1 MTALV
6 ARSTMRSDEGG
17 RLMEQTTRPS
27 RRPKTGTIVIAL
39 VAGFVALVLLF
50 PGSGIDRQPPECYSV
65 FGYVVPCEAWV
76 AWVVAAAVAGIVG
89 FGLLLRDR
97 RR

>member
-1 MTALV
+1 
-6 ARSTMRSDEGG
+6 
-17 RLMEQTTRPS
+17 MEQMTGSSSP
-27 RRPKTGTIVIAL
+27 PKTSTIVIAL

-65 FGYVVPCEAWV
+65 FGYVVACEAWV
-76 AWVVAAAVAGIVG
+76 AWVVAAAVAGVVG
-89 FGLLLRDR
+89 FGLSLRDR